1 MSLYLLLRFLHIFA
15 AIIFV
20 GGLFARQAVRT
31 LLPRATDVST
41 IVTLTNAAGRVE
53 RLLVIPGNLFAI
65 IFGLLL
71 ALMTRAP
78 ILGSFQVPHSNWLL
92 ASILILVL
100 LFPLVPLVFLPRG
113 KLFEA
118 ALAEASSKGAITP
131 GLQAKMDDRTVR
143 FAHIAEMIGVVL
155 IVVLMVYKPFYE
167 PLRDIGNR
175 IFSRH
180 R

>member
-1 MSLYLLLRFLHIFA
+1 MSLYLLFRFLHIFA

-20 GGLFARQAVRT
+20 GGLFARQAVRS
-31 LLPRATDVST
+31 LVPRATDVST

-71 ALMTRAP
+71 AFMTRAP
-78 ILGSFQVPHSNWLL
+78 ILGFFLGSYPNWLL

-118 ALAEASSKGAITP
+118 ALEEASSKGEITP
-131 GLQAKMDDRTVR
+131 GLRAQMDDRTVR

-155 IVVLMVYKPFYE
+155 MVILMVCKPF
-167 PLRDIGNR
+167 
-175 IFSRH
+175 
-180 R
+180 